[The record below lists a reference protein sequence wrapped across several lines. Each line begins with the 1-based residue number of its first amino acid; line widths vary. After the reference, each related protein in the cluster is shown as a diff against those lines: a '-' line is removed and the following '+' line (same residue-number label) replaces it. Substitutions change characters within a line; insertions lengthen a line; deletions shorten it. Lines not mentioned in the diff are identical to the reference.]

1 MRLRTIAIVSALFA
15 FTFVTNSAAFA
26 YCNSSNVKGS
36 TCSTGA
42 SNDGHSVAVSIDVLE
57 KSNATSTEDGSIT
70 PTRALSA
77 DELARLRWW
86 AALWERIFAEPSCAS
101 FGICESAPI
110 TSTVIAAS
118 TEVTLEDIASFVP
131 ATPESVSE
139 PAGWALVNVPSNF
152 VLRAG
157 QHVVDGTLLGLPAQ
171 VRFTPVAGHWRHADG
186 PDVNA
191 STLGA
196 TWVELGQ
203 EPWTQ
208 TATSH
213 TFRASG
219 RYTVTAFVE
228 YSAEYLVGS
237 GDWVPIDGT
246 VTADAPTL
254 TIQAFT
260 AHTALVNHTC
270 IEDPTGPGC

>member
-1 MRLRTIAIVSALFA
+1 MRRLSAIVFGTLLLQFIAVLPANACVARDIKAGVCTSGTSAGNAVDIWAQLTERYEQSQQDGA
-15 FTFVTNSAAFA
+15 GG
-26 YCNSSNVKGS
+26 GS
-36 TCSTGA
+36 
-42 SNDGHSVAVSIDVLE
+42 
-57 KSNATSTEDGSIT
+57 T

-139 PAGWALVNVPSNF
+139 PAGWALVNMPSNF
-152 VLRAG
+152 VLRAS

-219 RYTVTAFVE
+219 WYTVTAFVE

-246 VTADAPTL
+246 VTADAPPVS
-254 TIQAFT
+254 IQVFT